1 MIPILYDSTETSYTT
16 NGLGRL
22 RDCTECKVVEERNG
36 VFECDFTVPVD
47 GANFDHIKIGRTI
60 GVRHDDSNDIQPF
73 DIVSYS
79 KPINGVVTFHAVHIS
94 YRQSGMVAQ
103 GTGITSLSAALNML
117 KTTAQ
122 PDNPFMYTADF
133 ESNAYMASADG
144 TPRSVRQF
152 LGGIEGSILDT
163 YGGEYEFDKYSV
175 ILHKSR
181 GVDRDFSI
189 KYGVNMLDFKDDTDA
204 LGAYSSCIPFWKGEN
219 TIVVGSRVD
228 SGLPTASGRNDCVP
242 LDLSEKFEGRPTTTQ
257 LQDKALSVMQGRQ
270 PNLPKS
276 TINVDFVRLQDM
288 GVDWLG
294 NLYQCKLCDTINV
307 EFPKYN
313 IAGRFKIVKTVFNVL
328 ENRFEK
334 MELGTLSTTLSQA
347 LGIQSQTGALT
358 VGGHSSQI
366 GILLV
371 GSETI
376 SVPSTT
382 GAPIR
387 RGNGFSLDAG
397 TWGIIMSVTF
407 PANNTGFRRVAIGA
421 SDGMF
426 AAGRNSAA
434 ATGGYETPVLSTT
447 IVAPTSTT
455 TYYAYIHHNA
465 GTTLSVV
472 VNWRA
477 VRIA

>member
-1 MIPILYDSTETSYTT
+1 MIPILYDSAETSFTT

-47 GANFDHIKIGRTI
+47 GANFDHIQIGRTI
-60 GVRHDDSNDIQPF
+60 GVRHDDSDDIQPF

-94 YRQSGMVAQ
+94 YRQSGIVAQ

-122 PDNPFMYTADF
+122 PDNPFVYTADY

-228 SGLPTASGRNDCVP
+228 SGLQTASGRNECVP

-257 LQDKALSVMQGRQ
+257 LQDKALSVMQSRQ

-313 IAGRFKIVKTVFNVL
+313 MAGRFKIVKTVFNVL

-358 VGGHSSQI
+358 VGGHSSPI
-366 GILLV
+366 GRLLT

-382 GAPIR
+382 GTLIR

-397 TWGIIMSVTF
+397 TWVIIMSVTF
-407 PANNTGFRRVAIGA
+407 PANSTGYRRVGIGT
-421 SDGMF
+421 SDGAF
-426 AAGRNSAA
+426 VASRNTASAA
-434 ATGGYETPVLSTT
+434 GGYETPVLSVTS
-447 IVAPTSTT
+447 VARTSTT

-465 GTTLSVV
+465 GTTLSVA

>member
-47 GANFDHIKIGRTI
+47 GANFDHIQIGRTI
-60 GVRHDDSNDIQPF
+60 GVRHDDSDDIQPF

-79 KPINGVVTFHAVHIS
+79 KPINGVVKFHAVHIS

-181 GVDRDFSI
+181 GVYRDFSI

-228 SGLPTASGRNDCVP
+228 SGLPTASGRNECVP

-257 LQDKALSVMQGRQ
+257 LQNMALSVMQSRQ

-294 NLYQCKLCDTINV
+294 NLYQCKLCDTIGV
-307 EFPKYN
+307 DFPSYGM
-313 IAGRFKIVKTVFNVL
+313 IGRFKIVKTEFDVL
-328 ENRFEK
+328 RGKYNS
-334 MELGTLSTTLSQA
+334 MELGTLSTTLSEA
-347 LGIQSQTGALT
+347 LGIS
-358 VGGHSSQI
+358 VGLGGGES
-366 GILLV
+366 
-371 GSETI
+371 GST
-376 SVPSTT
+376 SVEQAVT
-382 GAPIR
+382 
-387 RGNGFSLDAG
+387 FAG
-397 TWGIIMSVTF
+397 TRSNAISRGECFGTYDKNSNMVTLIYHFYNNADIPTSRTLFTIPEAYRPTRMRYGGATYTIGSGSSVMNYNGYITNGGIIRQDIS
-407 PANNTGFRRVAIGA
+407 NNCRSGFGVIK
-421 SDGMF
+421 
-426 AAGRNSAA
+426 
-434 ATGGYETPVLSTT
+434 YVLD
-447 IVAPTSTT
+447 
-455 TYYAYIHHNA
+455 
-465 GTTLSVV
+465 
-472 VNWRA
+472 
-477 VRIA
+477 